1 MKRRPIVRKTVKSAL
16 ISKAAQRLGRRAV
29 KEIKKR

>member
-29 KEIKKR
+29 KELKKH

>member
-1 MKRRPIVRKTVKSAL
+1 MKRRPIVRKAVKSAL

-29 KEIKKR
+29 KELKKH